1 MSNRYRELKVKEVIR
16 ETPDA
21 ISIVFEKP
29 AERMPYQAGQFLTL
43 ITTVEGK
50 KQRRSYSLSS
60 CPFLDMNPTVTVKR
74 VAGGVMSNYLNEN
87 LKAGDTLEIMEPMG
101 NFTTTLVGTEERH
114 LIMFGGGSGITPL
127 MSIMKSVLYAEPK
140 TKVSLIYA
148 NRDKDSIIFKK
159 QIEAMQE
166 KYDKTF
172 RVVHLLEE
180 PAAEFSSL
188 SGRIEA
194 ERVSEL
200 LAELPQHPAED
211 SEYFLCGPT
220 GMMKNVMEGL
230 KKLDINPSR
239 IHKESFV
246 AGVTAPAPDGGQ
258 EVIPPPQ
265 DSEVSEQVA
274 EKEAEASNSP
284 AGPPGAFET
293 SGAQVTERQEV
304 TVVYEGEEYTFTVE
318 PDNSIL
324 HTALALD
331 IDLPYSCQ
339 SGICTACMGKCTSG
353 KVKLDEEDTLT
364 DGELKDGYVLT
375 CVGHP
380 LTPGV
385 RIEID

>member
-1 MSNRYRELKVKEVIR
+1 MSNRYRHLKVKEVIR

-29 AERMPYQAGQFLTL
+29 EERMPYQPGQFLTL
-43 ITTVEGK
+43 IATVDGK

-60 CPFLDMNPTVTVKR
+60 CPFLDPNPTVTVKR
-74 VAGGVMSNYLNEN
+74 VAGGVMSNYLNKN
-87 LKAGDTLEIMEPMG
+87 LQAGDTLEVMEPMG
-101 NFTTTLVGTEERH
+101 NFTTSLIGTEQRH

-148 NRDKDSIIFKK
+148 NRDKDSIIFK
-159 QIEAMQE
+159 QQLEALQE

-172 RVVHLLEE
+172 RVIHLLEE
-180 PAAEFSSL
+180 PSSDFPSL

-194 ERVSEL
+194 ARVAEL
-200 LAELPQHPAED
+200 LAELPRHPAED
-211 SEYFLCGPT
+211 TEYFLCGPT
-220 GMMKNVMEGL
+220 GMMQNVIEGL
-230 KKLDINPSR
+230 KALDINPSR

-246 AGVTAPAPDGGQ
+246 AGVTAPAADGEQ
-258 EVIPPPQ
+258 AIIPPPQ
-265 DSEVSEQVA
+265 DSEVSEEVA
-274 EKEAEASNSP
+274 EKETYD
-284 AGPPGAFET
+284 GPPGAFET
-293 SGAQVTERQEV
+293 SGAQVKDAQEV
-304 TVVYEGEEYTFTVE
+304 TVVYEGEEYTFVVE
-318 PDNSIL
+318 PDNTIL

-339 SGICTACMGKCTSG
+339 SGICTACMGRCTSG
-353 KVKLDEEDTLT
+353 RVKLDEEDTLT

-380 LTPGV
+380 LTPNV